1 MSKYEFKKIESM
13 NEYEYRKFINKD
25 NRYKITDSGKMYLN
39 LFNYEDNNL
48 NKDEVCKNLHDK
60 ELKYCSE
67 VELVLDF
74 EELVRKNIIG
84 FILMILVLIG
94 VMVYLIKYYKQ
105 QMKDFKKRLAEKKN
119 AVRRMNLQ
127 LIASVNKPLLT
138 EIVTPTKR
146 IVSSTLGKADIV
158 NVLHMDPT
166 NV

>member
-1 MSKYEFKKIESM
+1 M
-13 NEYEYRKFINKD
+13 
-25 NRYKITDSGKMYLN
+25 
-39 LFNYEDNNL
+39 

-74 EELVRKNIIG
+74 EEFVRKNIIG